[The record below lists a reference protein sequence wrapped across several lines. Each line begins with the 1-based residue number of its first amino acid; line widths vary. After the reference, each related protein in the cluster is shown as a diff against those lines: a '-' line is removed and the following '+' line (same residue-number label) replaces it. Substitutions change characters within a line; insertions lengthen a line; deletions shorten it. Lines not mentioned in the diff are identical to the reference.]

1 MEKKSTFYIVFFFC
15 IGFWSFLYGVGFIYL
30 ASQWTKTTDSSPAV
44 LAAGNNMRA
53 AIAFSFF
60 SVFTW
65 VHYLNQQFLMIFK
78 TAEFNFFFFFFMTIH
93 RLVVLTLLTNAIAKE
108 LIRPSLLPMKPV
120 WEDLVERLRLDQV
133 NSERKTKK

>member
-1 MEKKSTFYIVFFFC
+1 MEKKSACYIVFFFC
-15 IGFWSFLYGVGFIYL
+15 TGFWSFLYGVGFIYL

-65 VHYLNQQFLMIFK
+65 VHNLNQQFLMIFK
-78 TAEFNFFFFFFMTIH
+78 TAEFNCFIFFMTIH

-108 LIRPSLLPMKPV
+108 LIRPSLLPMKLV